1 MTTTDHSVSA
11 TSVNA
16 RWSLRSLS
24 VQELQ
29 VELSHVRHRL
39 SRDATPMGQRL
50 SSRQVAP
57 TPTALRHREKAIV
70 EELAYRASVAT

>member
-1 MTTTDHSVSA
+1 MSTIDHPANA

-39 SRDATPMGQRL
+39 SRDVTPNGQRHP
-50 SSRQVAP
+50 SRQVAP
-57 TPTALRHREKAIV
+57 TTTALRFREKAIV
-70 EELAYRASVAT
+70 DEIAYRADAAT